1 MCLLPTRIVIPT
13 WLSYPSHWAV
23 FQNWQLTHLSAI
35 QNWENTGVMTMR
47 TNDDVFLMRIFL
59 IFGILSECLCQKLF
73 FPIPA
78 TNQSLLCTFF
88 LLLSVVVS
96 DLWQF
101 EYPLSNSYTS
111 GCNVFI
117 IVSHIRLC
125 CQHVKEDSS
134 MSSIKQ

>member
-23 FQNWQLTHLSAI
+23 FQNWQLIHLVQSQI
-35 QNWENTGVMTMR
+35 WEKTWVMTMHI
-47 TNDDVFLMRIFL
+47 NDDVFLMRIFL
-59 IFGILSECLCQKLF
+59 IFGILSECLCLKLF

-78 TNQSLLCTFF
+78 TNQSLLCTSSIAF
-88 LLLSVVVS
+88 SGSQWV
-96 DLWQF
+96 WQF

-125 CQHVKEDSS
+125 CQHVKEDSHN
-134 MSSIKQ
+134 MSSIQQ